1 MAEDTNKQAKKKIVI
16 MDNRAGRRAAKLEE
30 EKAKAL
36 AAEVSGEDTPGGDM
50 AFVGLDGADNA
61 DAIKSDKST
70 EAVGASHEKGLK
82 GLEEKLHEE
91 RVRHKEEAHEFREE
105 SRELLHEHY
114 EEINKQISGKSF
126 KEILAGTFSI
136 KEDTAAPEVIR
147 DRILSGGQVTGT
159 NMVIMSCAIMI
170 ASIGLTVNSIPVI
183 IGAMLVSPLMGSLHA
198 IAYGSVT
205 GNGYMIERYLTGIIM
220 QTIISLVT
228 STIYFTLAPISTAT
242 SELLARTSPSFY
254 DVLIAIFGGV
264 AGIIGQ
270 TREDKANN
278 VIPGVAIATAIMPPL
293 CTCGFSLANHNWE
306 MLKGAGYLY
315 LINCYFI
322 YSSAEVVLT
331 LLKLPEGVKLTPD
344 EKRRYTIRKVRTTLI
359 VLLPC
364 IVLLFSLGMK

>member
-1 MAEDTNKQAKKKIVI
+1 MEKK
-16 MDNRAGRRAAKLEE
+16 DL
-30 EKAKAL
+30 
-36 AAEVSGEDTPGGDM
+36 
-50 AFVGLDGADNA
+50 
-61 DAIKSDKST
+61 
-70 EAVGASHEKGLK
+70 H
-82 GLEEKLHEE
+82 LEEKLEKRIEETEKHLEE
-91 RVRHKEEAHEFREE
+91 RREHIQERKEIV
-105 SRELLHEHY
+105 HEHY
-114 EEINKQISGKSF
+114 EEINKQLATKSF
-126 KEILAGTFSI
+126 KEILMGTFSI

-147 DRILSGGQVTGT
+147 DRILSGGKVTGT

-220 QTIISLVT
+220 QTVISLLT
-228 STIYFTLAPISTAT
+228 STVYFMIAPITNAT

-254 DVLIAIFGGV
+254 DVFIAIFGGV

-293 CTCGFSLANHNWE
+293 CTCGYSIANQNWG
-306 MLKGAGYLY
+306 MLKGAAYLY
-315 LINCYFI
+315 IINCYFI

-331 LLKLPEGVKLTPD
+331 LLKLPEGVKLSP
-344 EKRRYTIRKVRTTLI
+344 EERKRYTIRKVRTTFI

-364 IVLLFSLGMK
+364 IALLFSIRMWG